1 MKSFAKRA
9 ATICCAAAMLCG
21 FVSCKEDSMQD
32 TASNLSSTADTTEA
46 TTTTTSPTTDTTWV
60 AADASLNLPALN
72 LGYTNA
78 EMCKRAVISQGN
90 RARLAA
96 VMQRAESGKPV
107 TIGVIGGSITQG
119 SSASSSQENY
129 AFLNTKWWAEA
140 FPKCSGLN
148 FVNAGIG
155 ATGSYIGVHRAADDL
170 LAQKPD
176 VVVVEF
182 SVNDTDA
189 AFNLGT
195 YDSLVRKILNAE
207 NNPAVILMFMC
218 QENNTTLAETHQKIG
233 EAYDLP
239 MLSYQQAVMPEI
251 EKGTF
256 TWKDIAADNIHP
268 NSNGHGIMGELLWNY
283 YNSVYAQLD
292 TIDTSDLSFTAKPVT
307 EDRYAEADLLNSKD
321 ITPTA
326 NTGFT
331 EADLMYQFPSGWQA
345 TEAGSSLSFE
355 VEAQNIGILYY
366 RTIDGKSGKYEV
378 YVDGQLVD
386 TLDANFADGWG
397 NYAEA
402 TEVYASDAK
411 AKHTI
416 EIKCKEGETACHFGV
431 LGLLAS

>member
-1 MKSFAKRA
+1 MNYFSKKLTA
-9 ATICCAAAMLCG
+9 ICCAAAILCG
-21 FVSCKEDSMQD
+21 FASCEEASMNDSSANSASTSD
-32 TASNLSSTADTTEA
+32 TTTEA
-46 TTTTTSPTTDTTWV
+46 TTTTAPTTDTTWV
-60 AADASLNLPALN
+60 AADPSLNLPALN
-72 LGYTNA
+72 LGYTN
-78 EMCKRAVISQGN
+78 EDMCKRAVVSQGN

-96 VMQRAESGKPV
+96 AMQRAESGKPV

-140 FPKCSGLN
+140 FPQCSGLN

-155 ATGSYIGVHRAADDL
+155 ATGSYIGVHRVAEDL
-170 LAQKPD
+170 LAQNPD

-207 NNPAVILMFMC
+207 NQPAVILLFMC
-218 QENNTTLAETHQKIG
+218 QENNTTLAETHKQIG

-239 MLSYQQAVMPEI
+239 MISYQQAVMPEI

-256 TWKDIAADNIHP
+256 TWTDIAADNIHP
-268 NSNGHGIMGELLWNY
+268 NSNGHGIVGELLWNY

-292 TIDTSDLSFTAKPVT
+292 TIDTSDLSFTAEPVT
-307 EDRYAEADLLNSKD
+307 ADRYAEAELLNSTE
-321 ITPTA
+321 ITPTE
-326 NTGFT
+326 NIGFA

-345 TEAGSSLSFE
+345 TEAGASLTFA
-355 VEAQNIGILYY
+355 VDARNIGILYY
-366 RTIDGKSGKYEV
+366 RTIDGKSGEYTV
-378 YVDGQLVD
+378 YIDGQLAD
-386 TLDANFADGWG
+386 TLDGNFADGWG

-402 TEVYASDAK
+402 AEVYTSDAK
-411 AKHTI
+411 ATHTVTI
-416 EIKCKEGETACHFGV
+416 QCKEGETACQFGV
-431 LGLLAS
+431 LGLLVS

>member
-1 MKSFAKRA
+1 MKRFVEKIA
-9 ATICCAAAMLCG
+9 AVCCAAAMLCG
-21 FVSCKEDSMQD
+21 FAGCEEDSMKD
-32 TASNLSSTADTTEA
+32 SAADGNSASNTTEA
-46 TTTTTSPTTDTTWV
+46 TTTTTAPATYTTWV
-60 AADASLNLPALN
+60 PADPALNLPTLN
-72 LGYTNA
+72 LGYTNPD
-78 EMCKRAVISQGN
+78 MCKRAVISQGN

-96 VMQRAESGKPV
+96 VMERAESGKPV

-155 ATGSYIGVHRAADDL
+155 ATGSYIGVHRVAEDL

-218 QENNTTLAETHQKIG
+218 QENNTTLAETHRKIG

-256 TWKDIAADNIHP
+256 AWTDIAADNIHP

-292 TIDTSDLSFTAKPVT
+292 DIDTSDVSFTASPVT
-307 EDRYAEADLLNSKD
+307 EDRYAQAELLNSKE

-326 NTGFT
+326 NNGFAD
-331 EADLMYQFPSGWQA
+331 ADLMYQFPSNWQA
-345 TEAGSSLSFE
+345 TEAGASLTFD
-355 VEAQNIGILYY
+355 VEARNIGIMYY

-378 YVDGQLVD
+378 YVDGQLAD
-386 TLDANFADGWG
+386 TLDGNFANGWG

-402 TEVYASDAK
+402 AEVYQSDAK
-411 AKHTI
+411 AKHTV
-416 EIKCKEGETACHFGV
+416 EIRCKEGETACQFGV
-431 LGLLAS
+431 LGLLVS